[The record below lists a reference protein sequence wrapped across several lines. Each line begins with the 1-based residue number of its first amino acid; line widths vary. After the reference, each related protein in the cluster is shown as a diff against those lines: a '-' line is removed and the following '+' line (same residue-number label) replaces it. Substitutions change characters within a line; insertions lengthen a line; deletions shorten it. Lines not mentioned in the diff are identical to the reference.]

1 MALTASRPRPSSATG
16 EPAPA
21 FRPKGRTS
29 KIGRVPVW
37 LLVPFLALFA
47 LFFLFPFLYAFWLSL
62 FVEQGTSMQFVGLQ
76 NYFVV
81 WSDAPF
87 WNSFLRVVGFGT
99 IYVALMLVVALG
111 LALLLDSPYAR
122 SRTLFRLVYFLPY
135 AVPGVIAALMWG
147 FLYSPELNQLIGALS
162 TFNEG
167 RPVDVLTQDTL
178 LFAIVNMVLWGG
190 AGYTMT
196 IYFAGLTSI
205 PIELY
210 EAARID
216 GASEWQIAWRIKVPL
231 IRSTI
236 LMTVVLTII
245 GSLQLFS
252 EPFVLANMIAVPWN
266 YTPNMEIFNMAFTY
280 GNFTYSA
287 TLSIVLALTTFLLS
301 LLFMLVTSGRT
312 RKAGPPEALPAG
324 AQEVATGV
332 QTLHTEPVAR

>member
-1 MALTASRPRPSSATG
+1 MTLTATRPRASGASSASG
-16 EPAPA
+16 PNSP
-21 FRPKGRTS
+21 RKGKAS

-47 LFFLFPFLYAFWLSL
+47 VFFVFPFVYAFWLSL
-62 FVEQGTSMQFVGLQ
+62 FVEQGTTMQFVGLQ
-76 NYFVV
+76 NYAVV

-87 WNSFLRVVGFGT
+87 WNSFLRVVGFGAV
-99 IYVALMLVVALG
+99 YVGLMLVVALG

-122 SRTLFRLVYFLPY
+122 SRTAFRLIYFLPY

-147 FLYSPELNQLIGALS
+147 FLYSPELNQLIGGLSAL
-162 TFNEG
+162 NGG

-196 IYFAGLTSI
+196 IYFAALTSI
-205 PIELY
+205 PVELY

-216 GASEWQIAWRIKVPL
+216 GASEWQVAWRIKVPL

-236 LMTVVLTII
+236 LMSVVLTII

-287 TLSIVLALTTFLLS
+287 TLSIVLALTTFILS
-301 LLFMLVTSGRT
+301 LLFMVVTSGRT
-312 RKAGPPEALPAG
+312 RKEPSTDALPAG
-324 AQEVATGV
+324 TLNAGSEVQAL
-332 QTLHTEPVAR
+332 QTEPVAR